1 MARRKFKKKS
11 LLKRVKRKKRSKK
24 GSKRKRTKRK
34 RTKRNRTKRNGTKKR
49 RKRNKGQRGG
59 YGGCNNPFQ
68 GKVSVPGRSGNYYP
82 FEPRGGRLP
91 LSKLTRQSG
100 GGLWRNLGLTFPKDL
115 YNDSSTFLNNVKNSY
130 TGDRHVSTSDVL
142 QQPIGQQSHA
152 QFKPVDYPT
161 IFKNADLTTAN
172 MITPPTLQ

>member
-1 MARRKFKKKS
+1 MARRKLKKKS
-11 LLKRVKRKKRSKK
+11 LLKRVKTKK
-24 GSKRKRTKRK
+24 GTKRKRTKRK
-34 RTKRNRTKRNGTKKR
+34 KKKRKRTRRNRTKKR
-49 RKRNKGQRGG
+49 RKRRKKGQRGG

-82 FEPRGGRLP
+82 FEPPGGRLP
-91 LSKLTRQSG
+91 IPKLTRQSG

-115 YNDSSTFLNNVKNSY
+115 YNDSSTFLTNVKNSY

-172 MITPPTLQ
+172 MITPPNLQ